1 METSGGFKAAGET
14 ILSCEI
20 GVGAV
25 GVDTEVCK
33 GNFGDM
39 GEGEK
44 GL

>member
-1 METSGGFKAAGET
+1 METSGGFMAAGET
-14 ILSCEI
+14 IFSCEI

-25 GVDTEVCK
+25 GVETDVCT
-33 GNFGDM
+33 GNLGEM